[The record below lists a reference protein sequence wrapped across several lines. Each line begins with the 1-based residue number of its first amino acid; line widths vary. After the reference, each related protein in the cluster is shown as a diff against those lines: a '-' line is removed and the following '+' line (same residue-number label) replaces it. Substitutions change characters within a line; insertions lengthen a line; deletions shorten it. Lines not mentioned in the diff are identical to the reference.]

1 MVDEASVETGGTA
14 PRKPGEGGCGDA
26 AQGAE
31 AEADVAATPAADAPA
46 ENEAREAGE
55 APADAQEPE
64 ELEDPAALREALA
77 EAQAA
82 HAAAQDQALR
92 AQAEADNTRR
102 RAAREMENARK
113 FAVERLAA
121 DVLPAIDSF
130 ERAVEA
136 AHAASETTAAE
147 GVELSLKL
155 LTGALEK
162 AGVHVVDPLGA
173 PFDPRFHEAIS
184 MVENA
189 DAEPG
194 SVTQVVQKGYVL
206 NERVVRAA
214 MVIVGK
220 APPAKDTEDAAPAK
234 G

>member
-1 MVDEASVETGGTA
+1 MVDEASVEAGGAA
-14 PRKPGEGGCGDA
+14 PRKS
-26 AQGAE
+26 GAG
-31 AEADVAATPAADAPA
+31 ATQENDGKADAPA
-46 ENEAREAGE
+46 VREEAASLEGEAGEDAE
-55 APADAQEPE
+55 APADVQAPDGV
-64 ELEDPAALREALA
+64 EDAAALREALA
-77 EAQAA
+77 AAEAALETA
-82 HAAAQDQALR
+82 RDQALR

-102 RAAREMENARK
+102 RTAREMENARK

-121 DVLPAIDSF
+121 DLLPAIDSF

-136 AHAASETTAAE
+136 ARAASETTAAE

-162 AGVHVVDPLGA
+162 AGVNVVDPLGA

-184 MVENA
+184 MVENPE
-189 DAEPG
+189 AEPG

-214 MVIVGK
+214 MVIVAK
-220 APPAKDTEDAAPAK
+220 ASTVRDAEDPPPAK

>member
-1 MVDEASVETGGTA
+1 MVDEAEGAA
-14 PRKPGEGGCGDA
+14 PRKSGAGGCGDT
-26 AQGAE
+26 AQEKDGKA
-31 AEADVAATPAADAPA
+31 AATSAREEAPPL
-46 ENEAREAGE
+46 EGEAGE
-55 APADAQEPE
+55 DAEAVPADAHASDGVD
-64 ELEDPAALREALA
+64 DPAALREALA
-77 EAQAA
+77 AAEAALETA
-82 HAAAQDQALR
+82 RDQALR

-102 RAAREMENARK
+102 RTAREMENARK

-121 DVLPAIDSF
+121 DLLPAIDSF

-136 AHAASETTAAE
+136 ARAASETAAAE

-162 AGVHVVDPLGA
+162 AGVNVVDPLGA

-184 MVENA
+184 MVENPE
-189 DAEPG
+189 AEPG

-214 MVIVGK
+214 MVIVAK
-220 APPAKDTEDAAPAK
+220 APTVKDAEDPPPAK

>member
-1 MVDEASVETGGTA
+1 MVDEASVEAGGADPRKSGAGGCGGTA
-14 PRKPGEGGCGDA
+14 QENDGKAEASA
-26 AQGAE
+26 AREEAAPLE
-31 AEADVAATPAADAPA
+31 AEAGEDA
-46 ENEAREAGE
+46 E
-55 APADAQEPE
+55 APADVQAPDAA
-64 ELEDPAALREALA
+64 EDAAALREALA
-77 EAQAA
+77 AAEAALA
-82 HAAAQDQALR
+82 TARDQALR

-102 RAAREMENARK
+102 RTAREMENARK

-121 DVLPAIDSF
+121 DLLPAIDSF

-136 AHAASETTAAE
+136 ARAASETTAAE

-155 LTGALEK
+155 VTGALEK
-162 AGVHVVDPLGA
+162 AGVNVVDPLGA

-184 MVENA
+184 MVENP

-214 MVIVGK
+214 MVIVAK
-220 APPAKDTEDAAPAK
+220 APTAKDAEDPPSAK

>member
-1 MVDEASVETGGTA
+1 MVDEASDETGGA
-14 PRKPGEGGCGDA
+14 VPRKSGAGGCGAA
-26 AQGAE
+26 AQENDGKAE
-31 AEADVAATPAADAPA
+31 APAVREEAASL
-46 ENEAREAGE
+46 EGEAGEDAE
-55 APADAQEPE
+55 APADVQAPDRA
-64 ELEDPAALREALA
+64 EDSAALREALA
-77 EAQAA
+77 AAEAALETA
-82 HAAAQDQALR
+82 RDQALR

-102 RAAREMENARK
+102 RTAREMENARK

-121 DVLPAIDSF
+121 DLLPAIDSF

-136 AHAASETTAAE
+136 ARAASETTAAE

-162 AGVHVVDPLGA
+162 AGVNVVDPLGA

-184 MVENA
+184 MVENPK
-189 DAEPG
+189 AEPG

-214 MVIVGK
+214 MVIVAK
-220 APPAKDTEDAAPAK
+220 APTVKDAEDPPPAK

>member
-1 MVDEASVETGGTA
+1 MVDEASDETGGA
-14 PRKPGEGGCGDA
+14 VPRKSGAGGCGAA
-26 AQGAE
+26 AQENDGK
-31 AEADVAATPAADAPA
+31 ADAPA
-46 ENEAREAGE
+46 VREEATPLEDEAGEGSE
-55 APADAQEPE
+55 APADVQAPDGA
-64 ELEDPAALREALA
+64 EDSAALREALA
-77 EAQAA
+77 AAEAALETA
-82 HAAAQDQALR
+82 RDQALR

-102 RAAREMENARK
+102 RTAREMENARK

-121 DVLPAIDSF
+121 DLLPAIDSF

-136 AHAASETTAAE
+136 ARAASETTAAE

-162 AGVHVVDPLGA
+162 AGVNVVDPLGA

-184 MVENA
+184 MVENPE
-189 DAEPG
+189 AEPG

-214 MVIVGK
+214 MVIVAK
-220 APPAKDTEDAAPAK
+220 APTVKDAEDPPPAK

>member
-1 MVDEASVETGGTA
+1 MVDEASDETGGA
-14 PRKPGEGGCGDA
+14 VPRKSGAGGCG
-26 AQGAE
+26 GATQE
-31 AEADVAATPAADAPA
+31 NDGKADAPA
-46 ENEAREAGE
+46 REEAAPLEGEAGEDAE
-55 APADAQEPE
+55 APADVQGPDGA
-64 ELEDPAALREALA
+64 EDAAALREALA
-77 EAQAA
+77 AAEAALETA
-82 HAAAQDQALR
+82 RDQALR

-102 RAAREMENARK
+102 RTAREMENARK

-121 DVLPAIDSF
+121 DLLPAIDSF

-136 AHAASETTAAE
+136 ARAASETTAAE

-162 AGVHVVDPLGA
+162 AGVNVVDPLGA

-184 MVENA
+184 MVENPE
-189 DAEPG
+189 AEPG

-214 MVIVGK
+214 MVIVAK
-220 APPAKDTEDAAPAK
+220 APTVKDAEDPPPAK

>member
-1 MVDEASVETGGTA
+1 MVEEASAEAGGAPAAEQGDVKVQGAGVETQAAPSPDHDPEPEADTA
-14 PRKPGEGGCGDA
+14 PEPA
-26 AQGAE
+26 S
-31 AEADVAATPAADAPA
+31 AD
-46 ENEAREAGE
+46 
-55 APADAQEPE
+55 
-64 ELEDPAALREALA
+64 DPAALQEALA

-82 HAAAQDQALR
+82 LEAARDQALR

-121 DVLPAIDSF
+121 DLLPAIDSF
-130 ERAVEA
+130 ERAVDA
-136 AHAASETTAAE
+136 ARAASENTAAE

-155 LTGALEK
+155 LSGALEK
-162 AGVHVVDPLGA
+162 AGVRVVDPHGA
-173 PFDPRFHEAIS
+173 PFDPNFHEAIS
-184 MVENA
+184 MVENP

-194 SVTQVVQKGYVL
+194 AVTQVVQKGYVL

-214 MVIVGK
+214 MVIVAK
-220 APPAKDTEDAAPAK
+220 APPAPAPGEPQDAAPPE

>member
-14 PRKPGEGGCGDA
+14 PRKPGDDGCVDA
-26 AQGAE
+26 AQGTE
-31 AEADVAATPAADAPA
+31 GKE
-46 ENEAREAGE
+46 E
-55 APADAQEPE
+55 APTTEETEALADAQEPE
-64 ELEDPAALREALA
+64 ETEDPAALREALA

-214 MVIVGK
+214 MVIVAK
-220 APPAKDTEDAAPAK
+220 APPAQEAEDAAPAE

>member
-1 MVDEASVETGGTA
+1 MVDESAAEGDGA
-14 PRKPGEGGCGDA
+14 P
-26 AQGAE
+26 
-31 AEADVAATPAADAPA
+31 
-46 ENEAREAGE
+46 AREANVAEPAAPREDAGGQSAAAE
-55 APADAQEPE
+55 APAPGDAPPAEAAETPE
-64 ELEDPAALREALA
+64 ALREALA
-77 EAQAA
+77 DARSGLE
-82 HAAAQDQALR
+82 AAQDQVLR

-113 FAVERLAA
+113 FAVERLTA
-121 DVLPAIDSF
+121 DILPAIDSF

-136 AHAASETTAAE
+136 AREASEATAAE

-155 LTGALEK
+155 LLGALER
-162 AGVHVVDPLGA
+162 AGVRVVDPLGA

-194 SVTQVVQKGYVL
+194 AVTQVVQKGYVL

-214 MVIVGK
+214 MVIVAK
-220 APPAKDTEDAAPAK
+220 APAGAAADEPGDAAST
-234 G
+234 

>member
-1 MVDEASVETGGTA
+1 MVEEASAEAGGAPAAEPGDDKAQDAGVETQAAPPPDHDPEPEADTA
-14 PRKPGEGGCGDA
+14 PEPA
-26 AQGAE
+26 
-31 AEADVAATPAADAPA
+31 PAA
-46 ENEAREAGE
+46 
-55 APADAQEPE
+55 
-64 ELEDPAALREALA
+64 DPAALREALA

-82 HAAAQDQALR
+82 LEAARDQALR

-121 DVLPAIDSF
+121 DLLPAIDSF
-130 ERAVEA
+130 ERAVDA
-136 AHAASETTAAE
+136 ARAASENTAAE

-155 LTGALEK
+155 LSGALEK
-162 AGVHVVDPLGA
+162 AGVRVVDPHGA
-173 PFDPRFHEAIS
+173 PFDPNFHEAIS
-184 MVENA
+184 MVENP

-194 SVTQVVQKGYVL
+194 AVTQVVQKGYVL

-214 MVIVGK
+214 MVIVAK
-220 APPAKDTEDAAPAK
+220 APPAPVPGEPQDAAPAE

>member
-1 MVDEASVETGGTA
+1 MVDEASVETGGTE
-14 PRKPGEGGCGDA
+14 PRKPGDDGCVDA
-26 AQGAE
+26 AQGTEGKEETPTTEETE
-31 AEADVAATPAADAPA
+31 AL
-46 ENEAREAGE
+46 
-55 APADAQEPE
+55 ADAQEPE
-64 ELEDPAALREALA
+64 ETEDPAALREALA

-189 DAEPG
+189 AAEPG

-214 MVIVGK
+214 MVIVAK
-220 APPAKDTEDAAPAK
+220 APPAQEAEEAAPAE

>member
-1 MVDEASVETGGTA
+1 MIDEASVEAEGA
-14 PRKPGEGGCGDA
+14 DPRKSGAGGCGGATQENDGKA
-26 AQGAE
+26 AA
-31 AEADVAATPAADAPA
+31 
-46 ENEAREAGE
+46 AREEASPLEGEAGEDAE
-55 APADAQEPE
+55 APADVQAPDGV
-64 ELEDPAALREALA
+64 EDAAALREALA
-77 EAQAA
+77 AAEAALETA
-82 HAAAQDQALR
+82 RDQALR

-102 RAAREMENARK
+102 RAAREIENARK

-121 DVLPAIDSF
+121 DLLPAIDSF

-136 AHAASETTAAE
+136 ARAASETAAAE

-162 AGVHVVDPLGA
+162 AGVNVVDPLGA

-184 MVENA
+184 MVENP

-214 MVIVGK
+214 MVIVAK
-220 APPAKDTEDAAPAK
+220 APTAKDAEDTPPAK

>member
-1 MVDEASVETGGTA
+1 MVDEASDETGGAA
-14 PRKPGEGGCGDA
+14 PRKSGAGGCG
-26 AQGAE
+26 
-31 AEADVAATPAADAPA
+31 AATQENDGKADAPA
-46 ENEAREAGE
+46 VREEAAPLEGEAGEDAE
-55 APADAQEPE
+55 APADVQAPDGA
-64 ELEDPAALREALA
+64 EDSAGLREALA
-77 EAQAA
+77 TAEAALEAA
-82 HAAAQDQALR
+82 RDQALR

-102 RAAREMENARK
+102 RTAREMENARK

-121 DVLPAIDSF
+121 DLLPAIDSF

-136 AHAASETTAAE
+136 ARAASETTAAE

-162 AGVHVVDPLGA
+162 AGVNVVDPLGA

-184 MVENA
+184 MVENPE
-189 DAEPG
+189 AEPG

-214 MVIVGK
+214 MVIVAK
-220 APPAKDTEDAAPAK
+220 APTVKDAEDPPPAK